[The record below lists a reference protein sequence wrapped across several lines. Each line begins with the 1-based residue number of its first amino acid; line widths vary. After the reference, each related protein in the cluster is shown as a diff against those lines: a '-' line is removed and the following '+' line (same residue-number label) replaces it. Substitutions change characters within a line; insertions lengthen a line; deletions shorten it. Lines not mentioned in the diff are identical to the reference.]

1 MSALPEEEPSDVLS
15 MKDFLEGTLR
25 QTEELDQW
33 LHQMRDYVRAKL
45 LALELAEDKEFQA
58 TMAELAQRA
67 QDGTLDPGLSKEEF
81 RSRYDLP

>member
-1 MSALPEEEPSDVLS
+1 MSALPEGEPSNVLS

-45 LALELAEDKEFQA
+45 LALELAEDKGFQA
-58 TMAELAQRA
+58 AMAELARRA
-67 QDGTLDPGLSKEEF
+67 QDGTLDPGLNKEEF
-81 RSRYDLP
+81 RSRYDLS